1 MEAAAVRQT
10 ASVAEEEPQGYPV
23 PDTLYAINIQD
34 GTRYE
39 KKHFLIS
46 ENYKVR
52 MEKMMK
58 LGLHRLCS
66 NP

>member
-1 MEAAAVRQT
+1 MPEE
-10 ASVAEEEPQGYPV
+10 VAQGYPV
-23 PDTLYAINIQD
+23 PDTLDAIHIQD

-52 MEKMMK
+52 LLKIMT
-58 LGLHRLCS
+58 LGLR
-66 NP
+66 